1 MVPNYNFLGVFCGF
15 FYYPHHIIIDIIGE
29 PWNLQTKL
37 TQCFVLLK
45 YNVTGKVLYREK
57 TDTKKKKE
65 KKKEEQTSHLYIIHT
80 SAYMQHNGK
89 KIVEIIITIIIFV
102 ANIK

>member
-1 MVPNYNFLGVFCGF
+1 M
-15 FYYPHHIIIDIIGE
+15 I
-29 PWNLQTKL
+29 
-37 TQCFVLLK
+37 
-45 YNVTGKVLYREK
+45 GKVLYREK

-80 SAYMQHNGK
+80 SAYMQHYGK